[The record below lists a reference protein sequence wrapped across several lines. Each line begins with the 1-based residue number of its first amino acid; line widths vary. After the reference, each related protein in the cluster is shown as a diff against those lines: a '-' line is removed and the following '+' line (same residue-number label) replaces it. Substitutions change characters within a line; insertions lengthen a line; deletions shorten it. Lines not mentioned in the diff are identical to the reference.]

1 MKPFGEWRVGSCSAE
16 NRALLQ
22 KHGYSRLLSA
32 LLCARGLAEPECA
45 RESLRCDLGLLND
58 PFLMADMYKA
68 VERIRR
74 AVADDERVAVYG
86 DYDVDG
92 LTAASL
98 MTDWLRRRGLR
109 CETYIPERL
118 TEGYGLSE
126 DALRCIKSK
135 SVDLIITVDCGVTAT
150 EQVALAR
157 EMGMDVI
164 ITDHHECPAKLPEAV
179 AVVNPRRKDC
189 GYPYKGLA
197 GVGVAFKLVCALEG
211 PENLGGV
218 VEEYSE
224 LAAIGTIAD
233 IMPVIGEN
241 RAIIHHGMK
250 ALRATRNLGLDRLR
264 TEIGIDKARISG
276 TDVSFNLIPKL
287 NAAGRM
293 GRVKTAFDL
302 LLAKDAREAS
312 RLACELCEM
321 NLERRR
327 VEDRVFNEAV
337 EMLGDV
343 RRIETPIVLASDNW
357 HHGVSGIV
365 ASRLAERFGV
375 PAVIICLE
383 GENGRGSCRSFGGFK
398 VFDALEYSR
407 EALTSFGGHEFAAGL
422 TLKSDMVERF
432 REKIA
437 EYYVST
443 EGERLQPCLEVDFCV
458 ESMSLLTIEEIE
470 SLKIMEPWGLF
481 NPPPTLCL
489 RDVSIDALMPIGNDR
504 HLKMRVGK
512 DGQSL
517 DCVFFMMSLKDFGMK
532 TGTKVDIA
540 FEPCINDFRGI
551 RSVQLLLKDV
561 RAARRFD
568 DTTLLLAKKF
578 LSGGALLPMEK
589 AILLPD
595 RSDCARLWNHITR
608 RARHFSGVCEE
619 LLPDMAL
626 HAGTTSLGRVYICL
640 KVFAEMG
647 LIRLKES
654 GSLLDIYIPRF
665 DDKVN
670 LGESKILER
679 LRR

>member
-1 MKPFGEWRVGSCSAE
+1 
-16 NRALLQ
+16 
-22 KHGYSRLLSA
+22 
-32 LLCARGLAEPECA
+32 
-45 RESLRCDLGLLND
+45 
-58 PFLMADMYKA
+58 MADMYKA

-164 ITDHHECPAKLPEAV
+164 ITDHHECPDKLPEAV

-250 ALRATRNLGLDRLR
+250 ALRATRNLGLDRLM

-327 VEDRVFNEAV
+327 VEDR
-337 EMLGDV
+337 LQRGRGDV
-343 RRIETPIVLASDNW
+343 GRREAIETPIVLASDNW

-375 PAVIICLE
+375 
-383 GENGRGSCRSFGGFK
+383 RRS
-398 VFDALEYSR
+398 
-407 EALTSFGGHEFAAGL
+407 
-422 TLKSDMVERF
+422 
-432 REKIA
+432 
-437 EYYVST
+437 
-443 EGERLQPCLEVDFCV
+443 
-458 ESMSLLTIEEIE
+458 
-470 SLKIMEPWGLF
+470 
-481 NPPPTLCL
+481 
-489 RDVSIDALMPIGNDR
+489 
-504 HLKMRVGK
+504 
-512 DGQSL
+512 
-517 DCVFFMMSLKDFGMK
+517 
-532 TGTKVDIA
+532 
-540 FEPCINDFRGI
+540 
-551 RSVQLLLKDV
+551 
-561 RAARRFD
+561 
-568 DTTLLLAKKF
+568 
-578 LSGGALLPMEK
+578 
-589 AILLPD
+589 
-595 RSDCARLWNHITR
+595 
-608 RARHFSGVCEE
+608 
-619 LLPDMAL
+619 
-626 HAGTTSLGRVYICL
+626 
-640 KVFAEMG
+640 
-647 LIRLKES
+647 
-654 GSLLDIYIPRF
+654 
-665 DDKVN
+665 
-670 LGESKILER
+670 
-679 LRR
+679 